1 MEQASIQGLVS
12 HAETHHQRPVIRSG
26 HAPELPLDLI
36 GFESNFFAASLPA
49 NDSRLD
55 DIVSTEDEQLSAA
68 INRGYAMG
76 VKTGAENLRSWCTA
90 SMIGGAVAMLLFA
103 GAFPDAAMMVLRHQ
117 PAPLLPAAQASLNA
131 TSR

>member
-1 MEQASIQGLVS
+1 MEQASIQGI
-12 HAETHHQRPVIRSG
+12 AYRSG

-36 GFESNFFAASLPA
+36 GFESNFVSASAPA

-55 DIVSTEDEQLSAA
+55 EIVIAEDEQLSAA
-68 INRGYAMG
+68 INRGYSLG
-76 VKTGAENLRSWCTA
+76 LKTGADNLRSWCAA
-90 SMIGGAVAMLLFA
+90 SMIGGAIAMFLFA